1 MILKSYKRL
10 LTKCLPADLDQLG
23 KIRRHHWKERLY
35 ISTIVKF
42 ESDSIKT
49 NEDVAPQSREILQD
63 VCLVVGK
70 NLSPPPPLPHHIPS
84 VPEGFFSSLLN
95 SR

>member
-49 NEDVAPQSREILQD
+49 TEDVAPQSREILQD
-63 VCLVVGK
+63 VCLVVGT
-70 NLSPPPPLPHHIPS
+70 NLYPPLPSPTTYPRYQR
-84 VPEGFFSSLLN
+84 VFF
-95 SR
+95 RRY